1 MANIHAVHSVGSSIA
16 TYLRNAYAAQPGR
29 AELPECDFALMSS
42 GEMAA
47 SPDDTTRISLYLYR
61 VTVNEYTRQLRPGS
75 MPLSQ
80 QVPLGLDL
88 HYLLTAWAGTAQA
101 EQLPLAW
108 TLRQLYLHPVLD
120 ASSLSPEAA
129 WGPDEVIQMI
139 PAELSNED
147 MMRIWDAL
155 EPPYRLSVSYIARM
169 VRIDSDG
176 VSGAGPVLA
185 TRFGYGSASPG
196 ARLP

>member
-1 MANIHAVHSVGSSIA
+1 MANIHAVHSVGSSIV

-29 AELPECDFALMSS
+29 AELPGCDFALLSS
-42 GEMAA
+42 GELAA
-47 SPDDTTRISLYLYR
+47 PIEDSTRITLYLYR
-61 VTVNEYTRQLRPGS
+61 VTVNEYTRQLRPGVL
-75 MPLSQ
+75 PQSQ
-80 QVPLGLDL
+80 PPPLGLDL
-88 HYLLTAWAGTAQA
+88 HYLLTAWANTPQA

-108 TLRQLYLHPVLD
+108 SMRQLYLHPVLD

-155 EPPYRLSVSYIARM
+155 DPPYRLSVSYIARM
-169 VRIDSDG
+169 VRIDPDG
-176 VSGAGPVLA
+176 IDAAGPVVA
-185 TRFGYGSASPG
+185 TRFGFGTASTGDP
-196 ARLP
+196 RP

>member
-16 TYLRNAYAAQPGR
+16 TYLRNAYATQPGR
-29 AELPECDFALMSS
+29 AELPECAFALMSS
-42 GEMAA
+42 GEMAGTI
-47 SPDDTTRISLYLYR
+47 DDSTRISLYLYR
-61 VTVNEYTRQLRPGS
+61 VTVNEYTRQLRPGTMS
-75 MPLSQ
+75 LSQ
-80 QVPLGLDL
+80 PPPLGLDL
-88 HYLLTAWAGTAQA
+88 HYLLTAWAGTPQA

-108 TLRQLYLHPVLD
+108 ALRQLYLHPVLD
-120 ASSLSPEAA
+120 ASTLSPEAA

-169 VRIDSDG
+169 VRIDPDG
-176 VSGAGPVLA
+176 VAAAGSVLA
-185 TRFGYGSASPG
+185 TRFGYGTASMG
-196 ARLP
+196 ARPP